1 MAYQLSVE
9 SFKQT
14 FDVNENGTHLTH
26 NSGKRYKLFPYNTT
40 SSTAEY
46 VIDLQQIVGRYLSQI
61 QGKEPIPITAD
72 ELIKKL
78 TDDPYNSI
86 QTGMGEIFEQVVRHM
101 FFDKAGNI
109 RPNNL
114 KLIEQIPC
122 KESSECRLADYL
134 ADVLGDL
141 AHLKQSIDAAE
152 SRIDFQNN
160 ALEKFAISKLSFKPF
175 AKKEGE
181 NYQRI
186 TNAVVRQFESDFEY
200 VLSSRSRTRDYL
212 VPLLEFYYFTY
223 TAQAILQLNRF
234 LEGERDKCVPLYFCF
249 EWEKTSQSRLCF
261 TQGWN
266 RLQDAVTR
274 MFAHAVVLE
283 ILNQTENCDTPFDY
297 ISLNELA
304 NGEPGEDHRIANQ
317 IKVLTDCYRQA
328 ISDCAEMKDLQ
339 RSEDPD
345 AETAAE
351 VKFLFDS
358 VRFQFENTGRSARY
372 NSYSAKFIE
381 FCNKKYLK
389 KRGRS
394 GMMLNL
400 SEETLIFLTKVC
412 IKDQE
417 KMRLNDVFSEF
428 ELRGVFLDNHSKS
441 EAMRYY
447 EKLNLIEKK
456 SDSGDAQYV
465 KRIL

>member
-9 SFKQT
+9 SFNKT
-14 FDVNENGTHLTH
+14 FAVKEDGTSLKH
-26 NSGKRYKLFPYNTT
+26 NCGKRYKLFPFIANNNIE
-40 SSTAEY
+40 S
-46 VIDLQQIVGRYLSQI
+46 VRGLQQIVGRYLSQI

-78 TDDPYNSI
+78 RDDPDNSI
-86 QTGMGEIFEQVVRHM
+86 QLGMGEVFDQVVRHM
-101 FFDKAGNI
+101 FFDKTGTL

-122 KESSECRLADYL
+122 EESRERRLADYL
-134 ADVLGDL
+134 VDVLGDL
-141 AHLKQSIDAAE
+141 AHLKYSMDMAE
-152 SRIDFQNN
+152 SRIDLQNN

-175 AKKEGE
+175 VKKEE
-181 NYQRI
+181 EKYQRVS
-186 TNAVVRQFESDFEY
+186 NAVVHQFESDFEY
-200 VLSSRSRTRDYL
+200 ILSSRSRTRDYL
-212 VPLLEFYYFTY
+212 IPLLEFYYFAY

-234 LEGERDKCVPLYFCF
+234 LEGNRDKCVPLYFCL

-266 RLQDAVTR
+266 RLQDAAAR

-283 ILNQTENCDTPFDY
+283 ILNQTEDGTIPVDY
-297 ISLNELA
+297 IVLNELA
-304 NGEPGEDHRIANQ
+304 NSEPGEDDRIAEQ
-317 IKVLTDCYRQA
+317 IRVLTDRYRKA
-328 ISDCAEMKDLQ
+328 RSECAEMNDLH
-339 RSEDPD
+339 RIEASGT
-345 AETAAE
+345 ATAAE

-358 VRFQFENTGRSARY
+358 VKCQFENTDRVRPY
-372 NSYSAKFIE
+372 NSYAKQYTDYCE
-381 FCNKKYLK
+381 KYLK
-389 KRGRS
+389 NRGRS
-394 GMMLNL
+394 GKMLNL

-441 EAMRYY
+441 EVMRYY